1 MYTFSTQA
9 FCLNH
14 PRISFSSSAVICLV
28 LFETCHLL
36 LSSMLNMKYLFVTL
50 ALYSLGRS
58 LAIVP
63 QSVEESLVETETSC
77 SHDLEAHNAVV
88 AWPGDS
94 WYALL
99 VSNLLTMPTS
109 AWLTSTAPPTLP
121 YSNPSPSP
129 HPIPSPAHPM
139 HRTRNAF
146 PSGKSPPS
154 RRPSTGTPSSPTKN
168 PPFPNKTT
176 LSSADVVPLH
186 LKILSATK
194 LGQRN

>member
-36 LSSMLNMKYLFVTL
+36 LFSMLNMKYLFVTL
-50 ALYSLGRS
+50 ALNSLGHS

-99 VSNLLTMPTS
+99 VTNLMTMHTS
-109 AWLTSTAPPTLP
+109 AWLTSRQRCRYT
-121 YSNPSPSP
+121 
-129 HPIPSPAHPM
+129 HP
-139 HRTRNAF
+139 R
-146 PSGKSPPS
+146 
-154 RRPSTGTPSSPTKN
+154 
-168 PPFPNKTT
+168 
-176 LSSADVVPLH
+176 DPLH
-186 LKILSATK
+186 LHALSPLMPTQSTK
-194 LGQRN
+194 HEMLSHLGRVLPLDARALELHLLPSKTLPFRTRQP